1 MHRKA
6 PPRAEHMPTNEGKFL
21 APGQLCLAEALQS
34 VVMESSKFLSNQY
47 PFLFPYLHS
56 CFSLILLSLRETV
69 SPCSPDWPRTQNSTH
84 LCLLKATTYAQ
95 L

>member
-1 MHRKA
+1 MLQDNYAWLR
-6 PPRAEHMPTNEGKFL
+6 L
-21 APGQLCLAEALQS
+21 LQS
-34 VVMESSKFLSNQY
+34 VVMEPSKFLSNQY

-56 CFSLILLSLRETV
+56 CFSLILLSLPERRETV
-69 SPCSPDWPRTQNSTH
+69 SPCSPDWPRIQNSTH